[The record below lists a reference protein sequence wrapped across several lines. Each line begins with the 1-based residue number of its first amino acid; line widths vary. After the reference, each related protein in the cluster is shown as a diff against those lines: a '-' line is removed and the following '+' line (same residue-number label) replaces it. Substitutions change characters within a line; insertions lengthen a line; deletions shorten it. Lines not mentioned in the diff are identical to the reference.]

1 MGATQEPPVQ
11 QTAFELLS
19 SFELLSPSL
28 ALPLVPLL
36 NGVLVVLWEEDAV

>member
-1 MGATQEPPVQ
+1 MGATQGPPVQ
-11 QTAFELLS
+11 QTA
-19 SFELLSPSL
+19 FELLSPSL